1 MNVNKRK
8 CSTCK
13 YYTFCRSKNLFRR
26 LFGCPLWEK
35 REWSF
40 GGYKRH

>member
-1 MNVNKRK
+1 MDTSSKK

-13 YYTFCRSKNLFRR
+13 YYGFCRSKNLFRR

-35 REWSF
+35 REWY
-40 GGYKRH
+40 GGSKRH